1 MAYYVYLVKCADNTF
16 YCGYT
21 NDIAKRIE
29 KHNTG
34 KNGAKYTKR
43 RRPVTLMYFEE
54 YQALS
59 EALKREYAIKKL
71 SHAQK
76 SLLNLRNGS
85 C

>member
-21 NDIAKRIE
+21 NDLAKRIE
-29 KHNTG
+29 THNIG
-34 KNGAKYTKR
+34 KGGAKYTKI
-43 RRPVTLMYFEE
+43 RRPVTLTYFEE
-54 YQALS
+54 YKTLS

-71 SHAQK
+71 SRTEK
-76 SLLNLRNGS
+76 SLLCFRNGS